1 MKVNTAKLKEIRK
14 RMQEMRE
21 QLTEECKVV
30 FVDAVTE
37 LFTGH
42 EDLDSFAWR
51 QYTDYYCD
59 GGPCD
64 FSAQIDED
72 SIVING
78 ADPYGDEE
86 IDEKTTK
93 RYAKIAKDVSKILT
107 TIGEEN
113 LEMIFGDHAEIIVK
127 RNGDIEVEEYTE
139 HD

>member
-1 MKVNTAKLKEIRK
+1 MKVNTEKLKEIRK

-21 QLTEECKVV
+21 QLVEECKVV

-37 LFTGH
+37 LFAAY

-64 FSAQIDED
+64 FTAFIGDD
-72 SIVING
+72 SLVING
-78 ADPYGDEE
+78 TDLYGDDE
-86 IDEKTTK
+86 IDDKTAK
-93 RYAKIAKDVSKILT
+93 KYAKIAKDASKILT

-139 HD
+139 HE